1 MTTQDD
7 PASFAAFPLLRA
19 AVKGMCLRCSAP
31 TLFAGPLRF
40 APSCRPS

>member
-7 PASFAAFPLLRA
+7 PAPFAAFPLLRA
-19 AVKGMCLRCSAP
+19 AVKAP